1 MTELFSIAEFQE
13 EVRDLNFEFQFN
25 AASFNGTA
33 YVDEEVMLPAVS
45 LGTIQ
50 IELGNLTDAQALDLF
65 SINFLLQ
72 SNIRLVASAEKM
84 YFLTRGEPFN

>member
-1 MTELFSIAEFQE
+1 
-13 EVRDLNFEFQFN
+13 
-25 AASFNGTA
+25 
-33 YVDEEVMLPAVS
+33 MLPAVS